1 MIHET
6 LVVGSFE
13 CNCHILA
20 DDDGEAVIV
29 DPGDDADAILKVAGG
44 LKVRALV
51 HTHCHLDHITGSRRV
66 KEATGA
72 RILIHEKD
80 RPLYEMLPAQARM
93 FGWEAGAPA
102 PIDGTF
108 GDGDE
113 LVFGRHRLRVLHTP
127 GHTPGSCCF
136 HLGELL
142 FSGDTLFQR
151 SIGRT
156 DLWGGSLEQEL
167 ESIRR
172 RLFTLDPEILVHP
185 GHGPDT
191 RIREEREENPFF
203 Q

>member
-6 LVVGSFE
+6 IVVGSFQ

-29 DPGDDADAILKVAGG
+29 DPGDDAEAVLELAKG
-44 LKVRALV
+44 LKVRYLL
-51 HTHCHLDHITGSRRV
+51 HTHCHLDHITGSRAV
-66 KEATGA
+66 AEATGA
-72 RILIHEKD
+72 KIMIHEMD

-93 FGWEAGAPA
+93 FGWDVKEPA
-102 PIDGTF
+102 PIDSTF
-108 GDGDE
+108 QEGAI
-113 LVFGRHRLRVLHTP
+113 VPFGRHEIRVLHTP

-136 HLGELL
+136 HLGEEL

-156 DLWGGSLEQEL
+156 DLWGGDSDLEL
-167 ESIRR
+167 DSIRKK
-172 RLFTLDPEILVHP
+172 LFTLDPGTLVHP

-191 RIREEREENPFF
+191 RIREEKAENPFL